1 MGQPE
6 QFADLFNGYCFKGKE
21 VIHPEELREMDT
33 TSIVLPYG
41 ADGAVSPQQKDR
53 DLLKM
58 LLKTDGKVAYCLLG
72 NVIKLS
78 IIVSTAFPLRGRWQ
92 PKADG

>member
-1 MGQPE
+1 MSP
-6 QFADLFNGYCFKGKE
+6 
-21 VIHPEELREMDT
+21 
-33 TSIVLPYG
+33 TSI
-41 ADGAVSPQQKDR
+41 
-53 DLLKM
+53 
-58 LLKTDGKVAYCLLG
+58 G

>member
-1 MGQPE
+1 MRSRLQCALQGIMI
-6 QFADLFNGYCFKGKE
+6 FATPTY
-21 VIHPEELREMDT
+21 R
-33 TSIVLPYG
+33 
-41 ADGAVSPQQKDR
+41 
-53 DLLKM
+53 
-58 LLKTDGKVAYCLLG
+58 G